1 MATFLFQEDF
11 FLPIYGIYFI
21 LLHLYAVVLKTGVTC
36 LSAWIDPIIF
46 FSLFIFIVMSSSSGK
61 TQEFTQLF

>member
-1 MATFLFQEDF
+1 LWGFLFQEDF

-21 LLHLYAVVLKTGVTC
+21 LLHLYAVVLKTGVAC

-46 FSLFIFIVMSSSSGK
+46 FFPQGLDYLGRG
-61 TQEFTQLF
+61 